1 MSLATNNW
9 AQSGQR
15 KEVKMIKN
23 DLLEHK
29 KIMNKL
35 ILEGFSKNEASRRA
49 LIEMK
54 AKYAHIK
61 INNLAPRFI
70 LL

>member
-23 DLLEHK
+23 NLIEHK
-29 KIMNKL
+29 KIMDDL
-35 ILEGFSKNEASRRA
+35 IKDGMATNDASKKALE
-49 LIEMK
+49 IMK
-54 AKYAHIK
+54 IRK
-61 INNLAPRFI
+61 
-70 LL
+70 